1 MKANA
6 ELLFNCVRAS
16 RVPVLRESIA
26 TLDIA
31 RPILETRP
39 SPLRDRGTRRDG
51 PIREASTV
59 ARD

>member
-16 RVPVLRESIA
+16 RVLRESIA